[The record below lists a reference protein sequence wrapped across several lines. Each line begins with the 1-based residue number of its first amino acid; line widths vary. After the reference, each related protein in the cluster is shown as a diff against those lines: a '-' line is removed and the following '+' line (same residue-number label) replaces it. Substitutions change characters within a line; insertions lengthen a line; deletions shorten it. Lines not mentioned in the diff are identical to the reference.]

1 MSEFA
6 ASLRRFRE
14 QVQLTQEELAER
26 AGVSARTI
34 SDVERGLRSRIYA
47 DTASRLASALAL
59 QGPQRNEFVE
69 LARGRAAREVTPA
82 SSLPHPLTAIIGR
95 DHELAR
101 VAAELDP
108 SADGRLVTITG
119 LGGCGKSRLAVAAA
133 QQLASVY
140 GGRVW
145 FVPLAALQGP
155 DLLLDALAAVVGT
168 VRARISAAMGSQPAL
183 VLLDAFEHVQPAASQ
198 LEQLLHETAGLRV
211 LVTGRAPLRIAGER
225 EVPLGPLPP
234 EHAVQLFRDRARDL
248 IPDLADDPATVADIC
263 ALTSGLPLPIELA
276 AAHVRYLP
284 VTLLRDQLR
293 SGLSDVDGVVQDAVA
308 WSVSSLS
315 DEQRRVLGGVHPR
328 GTSGR
333 MPGR

>member
-119 LGGCGKSRLAVAAA
+119 LGG
-133 QQLASVY
+133 
-140 GGRVW
+140 
-145 FVPLAALQGP
+145 
-155 DLLLDALAAVVGT
+155 
-168 VRARISAAMGSQPAL
+168 
-183 VLLDAFEHVQPAASQ
+183 
-198 LEQLLHETAGLRV
+198 
-211 LVTGRAPLRIAGER
+211 
-225 EVPLGPLPP
+225 
-234 EHAVQLFRDRARDL
+234 
-248 IPDLADDPATVADIC
+248 
-263 ALTSGLPLPIELA
+263 
-276 AAHVRYLP
+276 
-284 VTLLRDQLR
+284 
-293 SGLSDVDGVVQDAVA
+293 
-308 WSVSSLS
+308 
-315 DEQRRVLGGVHPR
+315 
-328 GTSGR
+328 
-333 MPGR
+333 